1 MEDMRHLNLFT
12 KITKV
17 ETRYCFTYNDT
28 LIFAVPKP
36 KIPQSLGK
44 ENSNLRKI
52 SEILK
57 RRIKVVP
64 KPRGVEDAK
73 YFIQLLVSPVIVKE
87 IEVNEK
93 EIIVNA
99 GGVQTKAAL
108 LGRNKKRLDE
118 MKTIVKSFF
127 NLDYRVI

>member
-1 MEDMRHLNLFT
+1 MNLFS

-17 ETRYCFTYNDT
+17 DTRYCFTYNDT
-28 LIFAVPKP
+28 LIFAVPKI
-36 KIPQSLGK
+36 KIPQCLGK
-44 ENSNLRKI
+44 DNSNLKKM

-57 RRIKVVP
+57 RRIKVIP
-64 KPRGVEDAK
+64 KPRGTEDAK
-73 YFIQLLVSPVIVKE
+73 YFIQLLVSPVAFKE
-87 IEVNEK
+87 IEINDK
-93 EIIVNA
+93 EIVINA

-118 MKTIVKSFF
+118 MKTVVKSFF

>member
-1 MEDMRHLNLFT
+1 MNLFS

-17 ETRYCFTYNDT
+17 QTRYCFTYNDT

-44 ENSNLRKI
+44 DNSNLKRI

-64 KPRGVEDAK
+64 KPRGIEDAK
-73 YFIQLLVSPVIVKE
+73 TFIQLLVSPVAFKE
-87 IEVNEK
+87 IEITDK
-93 EIIVNA
+93 EIIVTA

-108 LGRNKKRLDE
+108 LGRNKKRLEE

>member
-1 MEDMRHLNLFT
+1 MNLFS

-17 ETRYCFTYNDT
+17 QTRFCFTYNDT

-44 ENSNLRKI
+44 DNSNLKRI

-64 KPRGVEDAK
+64 KPRGIEDAK
-73 YFIQLLVSPVIVKE
+73 TFIQILVSPVAFKE
-87 IEVNEK
+87 IEITDK
-93 EIIVNA
+93 EIIVTA

-108 LGRNKKRLDE
+108 LGRNKKRLEE